1 MMQPVVKIG
10 IAAILA
16 LQAAIGLYLG
26 LPGQMSSDSIIQ
38 LYEGRTF
45 HFISFNPPLMSLLL
59 GALDRIGNA
68 PIGFVVISQA
78 MLSASTWL
86 AFAQSGRVT
95 ALRLGLAAI
104 VLLNPVVL
112 IYVGIVW
119 KDVLL
124 AHAVVLVYLLIAWL
138 RQRGISMTPP
148 LAVLVLAL
156 LTVIVGVRQQGLLFA
171 LPAALWA
178 ATTVSKRTR
187 LLAGIAFLALPIAA
201 NRLLDFYVSDARANA
216 QVDAVSTG
224 WRTLVQF
231 DIAGILANGGELP
244 AGTAASLSQQLRQ
257 ESRRYSPYRVDTLTG
272 PVPEFW
278 ALDGVQAGQ
287 LWHATIAANPGAYLR
302 HRTAYFAALL
312 GLDDMRTVP
321 SALYGRGRTR
331 RSSEAS
337 IATWSS
343 CWASPPARTMR
354 RRRSS
359 NPTRRRV
366 KSPLFIH
373 LAYAAVLV
381 FVGLWLLR
389 RQDYVLAT
397 LAVCALLFLA
407 SYSVLG
413 IACDFRYAYT
423 LTVSTTLLVAYACLN
438 WGNPRASASGTGSR
452 KLRAQGPRGATRPI
466 ASGR

>member
-45 HFISFNPPLMSLLL
+45 RFISFNPPLMSLLL

-187 LLAGIAFLALPIAA
+187 LLAGIAFLALPTAA
-201 NRLLDFYVSDARANA
+201 TRLLDFYVSDARANA
-216 QVDAVSTG
+216 QVDSVSTG

-312 GLDDMRTVP
+312 GLDDMRQCLPLHTGVAGPVAHP
-321 SALYGRGRTR
+321 SVDRDLVELLGLSAGPNH
-331 RSSEAS
+331 AS
-337 IATWSS
+337 
-343 CWASPPARTMR
+343 ARIYEFYEEKVDT
-354 RRRSS
+354 
-359 NPTRRRV
+359 
-366 KSPLFIH
+366 PLFMH
-373 LAYAAVLV
+373 LVYAAVLV